1 MQVVLDFLAHIIGTA
16 IGVVVCFGIAGAM
29 MLSRITKGPD

>member
-1 MQVVLDFLAHIIGTA
+1 MLLDLIAHIIGTA